1 MVRLNRSKKEF
12 EVTVTYSGKSKPTEP
27 RRRVEIP
34 SVDIAAV
41 RAKTGLSQKA
51 FAESIGVSEG
61 TLINWE
67 QGRRQPAGPAKVLL
81 ALVAKQPNLVTEL
94 YAKLYPK
101 PFEWWGDGLDPAT
114 MTDEERIAEVAQILA
129 RGILRL
135 KAAGKLG

>member
-12 EVTVTYSGKSKPTEP
+12 EVTVTYSGKSKPAEP

-41 RAKTGLSQKA
+41 SAKTGLSQKA

-67 QGRRQPAGPAKVLL
+67 QGRRQPAGA
-81 ALVAKQPNLVTEL
+81 ALK
-94 YAKLYPK
+94 YS
-101 PFEWWGDGLDPAT
+101 
-114 MTDEERIAEVAQILA
+114 
-129 RGILRL
+129 
-135 KAAGKLG
+135 